1 MVSKRRGPMG
11 EKELRP
17 VMVRLPE
24 PLRLR
29 LAQFAAEEGRSMN
42 AEIIFRL
49 EHALAGPSTADQLA
63 TIARDLQT
71 FLKTLQAQQRAMLEQ
86 DKRAATPRKE
96 MQDLREEL
104 QKINSVMN
112 DIRNDYVHLTNRL
125 IEAKD

>member
-1 MVSKRRGPMG
+1 
-11 EKELRP
+11 
-17 VMVRLPE
+17 
-24 PLRLR
+24 
-29 LAQFAAEEGRSMN
+29 MN

-96 MQDLREEL
+96 MPGPAGGTAKNKLCDERYSKRLCASHKSPDRGKGLRE
-104 QKINSVMN
+104 
-112 DIRNDYVHLTNRL
+112 
-125 IEAKD
+125 